1 MSVVAAAAM
10 SSTAETKTKFSNP
23 MHNLVDSD
31 SDEDLDEAAVGL
43 TPTSP
48 AYVVRAAAHALR
60 PSEPS
65 MR

>member
-1 MSVVAAAAM
+1 M
-10 SSTAETKTKFSNP
+10 STAETKTKFSNP
-23 MHNLVDSD
+23 MHNMVDSD
-31 SDEDLDEAAVGL
+31 SDEDLEAAVGL